1 MHPSTEPVVATLS
14 RADVLAARW
23 HAHELDRAPGAAAA
37 VTDVAVLDLGVQDTG
52 SDGAAWGRG
61 GPGGRPGGAPAP
73 PPPPPPPPDSRSKK

>member
-23 HAHELDRAPGAAAA
+23 HAHELDREPGAAAA

-52 SDGAAWGRG
+52 SDGAAWALAVR
-61 GPGGRPGGAPAP
+61 GAPDVAP
-73 PPPPPPPPDSRSKK
+73 GTLPPDLALAWTLRG